1 MSGASAHK
9 SRTRRQA
16 RRLAADLAKGR
27 MPASTLDLEDY
38 LDRFPDDVF
47 VALDGFVEQVAS
59 SGARDAIALGYLYL
73 IQGQLERV
81 RFRSERG
88 YEDAARLIEEFQR
101 AVADL
106 AVTGR
111 VDAQALSMVTSVLHM
126 AGIEASA
133 ELHAGV
139 TQFAENVLPLAVPP
153 DVTDAMADMVAECE
167 GDPFQLAGA
176 LAEAGHA
183 IPAEARILMAIEQIR
198 STNAA
203 LREAAILYLLDGEPT
218 LRRAVA
224 SELQARAASLSPE
237 SLRRLIGMR
246 NWCPEKERPAVDA
259 IIRAVR
265 AKGIDCAAWPQGG
278 AETIHASGI
287 DGSGAQG
294 FLIVSPAGHK
304 VQISSILLK
313 NGIRD
318 AWSAPP
324 ASKRE
329 VQSTLALAA
338 RETSMRPVSR
348 KYFDRILRHHLQVG
362 LAAGTLP
369 PAGLL
374 QVAETIGHAEWQP
387 ELLDWR
393 SALAAMF
400 AELPAAMLTPQAVSA
415 LLYTS
420 ADWAD
425 VDEIAESWFEDDEHV
440 ARVVADIG
448 GRQGA
453 RSVDRVLAEI
463 LAPRREKWAAY
474 FLGTALWLR
483 EAPEDSP
490 WRGFV
495 ILAQALA
502 SGRDLADISVMQIIA
517 ARTVAVLSNAPALRT
532 EPATAASPS
541 SRRRDIKRK
550 KDSI

>member
-139 TQFAENVLPLAVPP
+139 TQFAENVLPPTVPP
-153 DVTDAMADMVAECE
+153 DITDAMADMVAECE
-167 GDPFQLAGA
+167 GDPFQLGAA

-224 SELQARAASLSPE
+224 SQLQARAASLSPE

-294 FLIVSPAGHK
+294 FLIVSPAGQK

-324 ASKRE
+324 GAKRE

-400 AELPAAMLTPQAVSA
+400 AELPAPMLMPQAVSA

-425 VDEIAESWFEDDEHV
+425 FDEIAESWFEDDEHV
-440 ARVVADIG
+440 ARVVADVG

-453 RSVDRVLAEI
+453 QSVDRVLAEI
-463 LAPRREKWAAY
+463 LAPRRDKWAAY

-483 EAPEDSP
+483 EAPDDSP

-502 SGRDLADISVMQIIA
+502 SGRDLADISVMQVIA
-517 ARTVAVLSNAPALRT
+517 ARTVAVLSNALTT
-532 EPATAASPS
+532 EPATAGKRHRNRPT
-541 SRRRDIKRK
+541 RRADRRQ
-550 KDSI
+550 SQ